1 MKKILL
7 FLFVAFAFTFNVN
20 AQDRSSDDQ
29 LSDEAVQEVQER
41 TIQLITDFQGYLTQ
55 IGDKSN
61 PDDVKEFY
69 IKRALRLFMGE
80 GDDYIIDGRYHKAVI
95 MQVSS
100 LRNGIETKRDKPMKQ
115 YLQNLKRLRYT
126 SVRIEKAETVRISN
140 IYKVGDHY
148 EGQAIF
154 FQYFEGKTGERTV
167 YRDKTK
173 KSVKIY
179 VVRED
184 DDWGTHWS
192 VKFGDIK
199 VEETTAG

>member
-1 MKKILL
+1 MKKYLLLL
-7 FLFVAFAFTFNVN
+7 FIAFAGTF
-20 AQDRSSDDQ
+20 
-29 LSDEAVQEVQER
+29 AVQAQESDNLSEPEIEELRER
-41 TIQLITDFQGYLTQ
+41 TIQLITDFQGYLTE
-55 IGDKSN
+55 IGNKSN
-61 PDDVKEFY
+61 SESMKDYY
-69 IKRALRLFMGE
+69 IKSALHLFMGN
-80 GDDYIIDGRYHKAVI
+80 GDSYYIDGRYHDPVI
-95 MQVSS
+95 MEVSS
-100 LRNGIETKRDKPMKQ
+100 LRNGITTVRPKPMKQ

-148 EGQAIF
+148 EGTAIF
-154 FQYFEGKTGERTV
+154 FQYFEGKQGERTV

-173 KSVKIY
+173 KAVKIY

-184 DDWGTHWS
+184 DDWGTHWN